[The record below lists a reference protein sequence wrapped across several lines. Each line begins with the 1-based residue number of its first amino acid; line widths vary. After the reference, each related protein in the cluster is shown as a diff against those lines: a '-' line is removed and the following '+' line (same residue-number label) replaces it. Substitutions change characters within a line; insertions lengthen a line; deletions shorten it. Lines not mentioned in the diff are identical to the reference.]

1 MRKFLIIALAFAS
14 LASYAKSPKNKK
26 EDKKPEAAYVFTDIK
41 TSPESSVKNQA
52 NSGTCWAFSGL
63 SFIESDLM
71 RQGKG
76 EYDLSEMWISRHTY
90 LGKARKFLRMHGHS
104 NLGQGGAT
112 HDVFNVIDEYGIVPE
127 SVYSGLN
134 YGTTQHIHGEL
145 DAAIIAYMEAIVT
158 NPNRTISTAW
168 EAGLNG
174 ILDAYFGVVPETF
187 EYEGKEYTPKS
198 FAAELGI
205 KGSDYQSYS
214 SFTHHPFGEEFAV
227 EVPDNWA
234 WGLSMNVPIDEM
246 IVIIDRA
253 IDKGET
259 VFWASDVSEPGFQYN
274 KGFCVLAE
282 MDVKNIGDSEKAK
295 WSELTEAEMRREMLK
310 FETAVQEEEVT
321 QESRQ
326 KEFDNFQTT
335 DDHGMVITG
344 VAEDQRGN
352 KFYRVKNSWGTDQI
366 YNGYFYVSEA
376 FVKAKTTNF
385 VVRK

>member
-1 MRKFLIIALAFAS
+1 MKKILIVALALAS
-14 LASYAKSPKNKK
+14 VASYAKGPKSKK
-26 EDKKPEAAYVFTDIK
+26 EAKKPEAAYVFTDIK
-41 TSPESSVKNQA
+41 TAPESPVKDQA

-63 SFIESDLM
+63 GFIESDLM

-90 LGKARKFLRMHGHS
+90 LEKARKFLRMHGKS

-112 HDVFNVIDEYGIVPE
+112 HDVFNVIDKYGIVPE
-127 SVYSGLN
+127 EVYTGLN

-145 DAAIIAYMEAIVT
+145 DAAIIAYMNAIVT
-158 NPNRTISTAW
+158 NPNRKISTAW

-174 ILDAYFGVVPETF
+174 ILDAYFGEVPETF
-187 EYEGKEYTPKS
+187 VYNGKEYTPKS

-205 KGSDYQSYS
+205 KGSDYQSYT
-214 SFTHHPFGEEFAV
+214 SFTHHPFGAEFAL

-234 WGLSMNVPIDEM
+234 WGMSMNVPIDEM
-246 IVIIDRA
+246 TVIIDKA
-253 IDKGET
+253 INNGES

-282 MDVKNIGDSEKAK
+282 MDVKNIADSEKAK
-295 WSELTEAEMRREMLK
+295 WSELTEAEMRREMMK
-310 FETAVQEEEVT
+310 FETAVTEEEVT

-326 KEFDNFQTT
+326 AEFDNFQTT

-344 VAEDQRGN
+344 VAKDQNGN
-352 KFYRVKNSWGTDQI
+352 KFYRVKNSWAADNVYG
-366 YNGYFYVSEA
+366 GYFYVSEP
-376 FVKAKTTNF
+376 FVRAKTMNIM
-385 VVRK
+385 VKK